1 MRVREGGDI
10 RLEIILAPKVLKQA
24 LSGLKT
30 LGILLNLKCPN
41 YSTNNLIY
49 MITNCVYND

>member
-1 MRVREGGDI
+1 MRAREGGDI
-10 RLEIILAPKVLKQA
+10 RLEIILIPKVSNQT
-24 LSGLKT
+24 LSGIKT

-49 MITNCVYND
+49 IITNFVNNY